1 MKRPLAR
8 TSSLRRLAGA
18 VLLSALPALA
28 CAAGD
33 GAGDPPAASAAAE
46 AEAPAAIVGPT
57 TREAIEAA
65 DPSWVTAT
73 VEAEI
78 DEDDAAA
85 LAAVDPGAEV
95 TVFLGTWC
103 SDSRRELPRLWRA
116 LDEVGGLV
124 PFEIEYVAVDR
135 DKEEPAGP
143 IEGAGIEYVPTFV
156 VRRGGEEV
164 GRVVE
169 TSPSGIETDLLA
181 LLTGEASGVLSAR
194 DDL

>member
-1 MKRPLAR
+1 MKRSLAR

-46 AEAPAAIVGPT
+46 EEAPAAIVGPT

-143 IEGAGIEYVPTFV
+143 IEGARIEYVPTFV

>member
-8 TSSLRRLAGA
+8 TSPFRRLAGA
-18 VLLSALPALA
+18 VLLSALPAIA

-33 GAGDPPAASAAAE
+33 GAGDPPAAPAAAE
-46 AEAPAAIVGPT
+46 EEAPAAIVGPT